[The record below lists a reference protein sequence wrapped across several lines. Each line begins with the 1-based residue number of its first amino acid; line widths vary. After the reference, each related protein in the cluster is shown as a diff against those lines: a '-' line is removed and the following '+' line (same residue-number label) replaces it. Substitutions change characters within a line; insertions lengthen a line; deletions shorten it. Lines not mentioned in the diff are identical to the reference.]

1 MIIDAHAHLSETSY
15 GDAETYLA
23 QLRRGGI
30 ENGVAVPGG
39 MLDVRRMTDYITG
52 QAKAEHPV
60 PNNEYVRTA
69 CQGSQGRLYNLI
81 CLDPHDRN
89 ALTDLEEGLRRG
101 DRGLKL
107 SPLTHEFSFA
117 SRAVANLAAC
127 CGEHGVLVYAHV
139 VYNPG
144 ACTARFVAL
153 ARQFPGTN
161 FILGHMGFGPAD
173 QEGLAAAAS
182 LDNFFLETSTCNFLH
197 LQEALKRVGPGKLLF
212 GSEFPLSHP
221 LVELQKI
228 LLLDL
233 PDGDRERILGGNT
246 ASLIQLTARMV
257 REEPGPEDPAPGRD
271 N

>member
-23 QLRRGGI
+23 QLRRSGI
-30 ENGVAVPGG
+30 EHGVAVPGG

-60 PNNEYVRTA
+60 PNNEYVRTV
-69 CQGSQGRLYNLI
+69 CQGSQGRLYNFI

-89 ALTDLEEGLRRG
+89 ALTALEEGLRQG

-107 SPLTHEFSFA
+107 SPLSHEFSFA
-117 SRAVANLAAC
+117 SRAVADLAAC
-127 CGEHGVLVYAHV
+127 CGEHGVPVYTHV
-139 VYNPG
+139 VYSPG
-144 ACTARFVAL
+144 ACTARFAAL
-153 ARQFPGTN
+153 ARQFPRTN

-182 LDNFFLETSTCNFLH
+182 LDNFFLETSTGNFLH
-197 LQEALKRVGPGKLLF
+197 LQEAVKRVGARKLIF

-221 LVELQKI
+221 MAELTKI

-233 PDGDRERILGGNT
+233 TDDARELILGGNI
-246 ASLIQLTARMV
+246 AALIHLTVPFEALEKGDV
-257 REEPGPEDPAPGRD
+257 K
-271 N
+271 